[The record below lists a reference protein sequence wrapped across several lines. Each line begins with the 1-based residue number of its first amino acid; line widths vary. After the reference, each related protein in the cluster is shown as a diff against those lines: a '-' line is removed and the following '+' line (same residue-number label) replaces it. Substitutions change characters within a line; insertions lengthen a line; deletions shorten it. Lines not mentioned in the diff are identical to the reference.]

1 MIIESSPGDIMSDVE
16 DYSSDEGVEEESI
29 SLEYKKSK
37 LFQKPANAKPQQK
50 QNTPGK
56 LKGWQPVSSR

>member
-1 MIIESSPGDIMSDVE
+1 MSDVE

-37 LFQKPANAKPQQK
+37 LFQKPANVEPQQK

>member
-1 MIIESSPGDIMSDVE
+1 MVIESVTAEIMSDRE
-16 DYSSDEGVEEESI
+16 DYSSDEGGEENI

-37 LFQKPANAKPQQK
+37 LFQKPNSSEPQQK

-56 LKGWQPVSSR
+56 LKSWQPVSSR